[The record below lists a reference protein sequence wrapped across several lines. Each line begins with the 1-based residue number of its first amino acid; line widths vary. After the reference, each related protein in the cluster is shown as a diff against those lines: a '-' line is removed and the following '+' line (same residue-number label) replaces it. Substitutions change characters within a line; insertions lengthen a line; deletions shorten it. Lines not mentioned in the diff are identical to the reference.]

1 MNTQALRTAKP
12 DHPEWD
18 IGRCRYCGLP
28 VVGRRRTFCS
38 DACVHEWR
46 LRAWPSYLRAAVF
59 TRDAGICALCGLD
72 TKELPEERR
81 WGYRPVLLET
91 FVDPRHEGSCY
102 KAAGWEALG
111 MTSGEGLVR
120 PGERYSTTPK
130 RIFVK
135 PWCPEFRSLLCSEL
149 PPSRGLQ

>member
-46 LRAWPSYLRAAVF
+46 LRAWPSYLRETVF

-72 TKELPEERR
+72 TKELPEERV
-81 WGYRPVLLET
+81 WGYR
-91 FVDPRHEGSCY
+91 
-102 KAAGWEALG
+102 KARWEADHTIPLV
-111 MTSGEGLVR
+111 EGGANDMGNVR
-120 PGERYSTTPK
+120 TLCVPCHRAATAALRVRMAAPK
-130 RIFVK
+130 A
-135 PWCPEFRSLLCSEL
+135 PEPAPIPQLRLEL
-149 PPSRGLQ
+149 EET